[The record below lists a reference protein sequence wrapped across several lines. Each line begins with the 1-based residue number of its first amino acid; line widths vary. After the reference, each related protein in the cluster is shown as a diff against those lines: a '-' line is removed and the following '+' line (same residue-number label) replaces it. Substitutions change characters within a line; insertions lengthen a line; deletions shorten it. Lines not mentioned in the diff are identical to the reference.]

1 MNDTGIETNAFLGY
15 PDTLSVRAGERIR
28 FHLSSHL
35 PEVDASFVRL
45 RCADADATRPGLK
58 YQQLVSP
65 AAEAPGRGLKYQDLV
80 SPLDGVHAC
89 QWHEVPCGSSM
100 SVPADSRLAPAG
112 AFSFGCHIWPTR
124 LGAAPQT
131 VLARWN

>member
-1 MNDTGIETNAFLGY
+1 MNDTGIETNAFPVY

-35 PEVDASFVRL
+35 PEAEARFVRL
-45 RCADADATRPGLK
+45 RCADADATGPGLK
-58 YQQLVSP
+58 YQ
-65 AAEAPGRGLKYQDLV
+65 ELV
-80 SPLDGVHAC
+80 SPLEGVHAC

-112 AFSFGCHIWPTR
+112 AFSFGCPILPTR
-124 LGAAPQT
+124 LPPPPPT
-131 VLARWN
+131 PPPPL

>member
-35 PEVDASFVRL
+35 PEVDASFVGL
-45 RCADADATRPGLK
+45 RCADADATGPGLK
-58 YQQLVSP
+58 YQ
-65 AAEAPGRGLKYQDLV
+65 ELV

-100 SVPADSRLAPAG
+100 SVPASRRLGPAPA
-112 AFSFGCHIWPTR
+112 FFF
-124 LGAAPQT
+124 
-131 VLARWN
+131 

>member
-15 PDTLSVRAGERIR
+15 PDTLTVRAGERIR

-35 PEVDASFVRL
+35 PEVDAGFVRL
-45 RCADADATRPGLK
+45 RCADADATGPGLK
-58 YQQLVSP
+58 YQ
-65 AAEAPGRGLKYQDLV
+65 ELV

-89 QWHEVPCGSSM
+89 QWPEVPCGSSM

-112 AFSFGCHIWPTR
+112 GVSFRCPIFP
-124 LGAAPQT
+124 PPPPPPPP
-131 VLARWN
+131 

>member
-45 RCADADATRPGLK
+45 RCADADATGPGLK
-58 YQQLVSP
+58 YQ
-65 AAEAPGRGLKYQDLV
+65 ELV

-89 QWHEVPCGSSM
+89 GRGC
-100 SVPADSRLAPAG
+100 PAAPA
-112 AFSFGCHIWPTR
+112 CR
-124 LGAAPQT
+124 CPQT
-131 VLARWN
+131 AGWRRPGRFPSAAISGRRGSAPRRRPCSRAGMAKPAAATHFRPRGLA